1 MKQAIVTTLAAGLLL
16 LAGCSLP
23 ETSKTTTTP
32 TPAAATPAP
41 TAEAA
46 RSGDL
51 QKAAEE
57 LEKSLGELQ
66 NKNYRGALDWLNSAQ
81 KEVAATLNTLNAPAS
96 VKTSLELAKAELDKV
111 KALVEKRDPTAE
123 KSLNAAYT
131 QISKLAEQVQS
142 LNTEPAKDKAGA
154 AKGAAEK
161 TVPKKQ

>member
-23 ETSKTTTTP
+23 ETSKTAATP

-41 TAEAA
+41 TAETV

-81 KEVAATLNTLNAPAS
+81 KEVAASLNTLNVPAS
-96 VKTSLELAKAELDKV
+96 VKTSVELAKAELDKV

-131 QISKLAEQVQS
+131 QISKLAERVQS
-142 LNTEPAKDKAGA
+142 LNTETTGA
-154 AKGAAEK
+154 SETKGTAEK
-161 TVPKKQ
+161 TAPKKQ